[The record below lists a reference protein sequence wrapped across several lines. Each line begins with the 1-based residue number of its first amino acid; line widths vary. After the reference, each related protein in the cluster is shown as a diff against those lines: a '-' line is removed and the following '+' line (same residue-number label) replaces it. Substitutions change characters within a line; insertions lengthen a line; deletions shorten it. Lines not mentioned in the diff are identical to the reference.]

1 MAQRSAKHAPNE
13 KTPEFPGFSATFP
26 HFLRFSSIP
35 DRSRTCNLRLRRP
48 TLYPIELRG
57 RSHNILYEKKP
68 ETKSKR

>member
-57 RSHNILYEKKP
+57 QTQSILHNVQS
-68 ETKSKR
+68 ETKRKP